1 MSEDSILS
9 AAYFTLLNSPAVAP
23 ESAKPIPAG
32 FEYIVGMKAQVV
44 VRLLLSLFLI
54 AAAAS
59 AQNQPGQAGAR
70 KPPASPTPSTPEKK
84 VPLVFV
90 KIAADVARNVQPQ
103 SLIGYLAIYIDSK
116 AWDSGLKDSDL
127 GPFLKVKEAKPDRSA
142 VCFFSDTKDAAT
154 CVYFDGDTAFG
165 VTAVKAGAS
174 GKIEAADVANA
185 YKPVSKDM
193 LKKGEQE
200 LRFEPGDANT
210 DDGYPLPAFQVATGS
225 KFPS

>member
-1 MSEDSILS
+1 
-9 AAYFTLLNSPAVAP
+9 
-23 ESAKPIPAG
+23 
-32 FEYIVGMKAQVV
+32 MKVQVV
-44 VRLLLSLFLI
+44 VPLLLSLFLI

-59 AQNQPGQAGAR
+59 AQVQPVQPR
-70 KPPASPTPSTPEKK
+70 KPPASATPSTPEKK
-84 VPLVFV
+84 VPLAFV

-154 CVYFDGDTAFG
+154 CVYFDGDAAFG

-174 GKIEAADVANA
+174 GKIEAGDVRNA

-200 LRFEPGDANT
+200 LLFEPGDANT